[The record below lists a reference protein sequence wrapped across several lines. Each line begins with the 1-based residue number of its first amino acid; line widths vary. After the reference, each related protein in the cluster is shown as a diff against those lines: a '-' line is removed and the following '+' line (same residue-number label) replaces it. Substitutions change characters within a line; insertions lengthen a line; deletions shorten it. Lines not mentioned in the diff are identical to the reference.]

1 MSPPIWRRRCSTV
14 RASKEEMALTD
25 PTIARWRR
33 IGIMAEKSWVLFRH
47 DTCVVVAEPKGDM
60 AEQARALLREWGPVQ
75 VGTPSADF
83 SVTALGEGEGWLVHC
98 HHPGIV
104 TYVGPEEGLGS
115 AASEVIVG
123 LLGRAKRHRDTQEQ
137 VVIHVED
144 RCIDSRSS
152 TASAR
157 CPCLG
162 TPFDG
167 LSTYRELGMD
177 AWLGEATLLYC
188 RRCGRYWLRYF
199 YEVEAFSQSG
209 RWYLGVLSAAVL
221 ASLGLANAKETLE
234 ELGWY
239 FYGGSYYGGQSGKT
253 SGKIVL

>member
-1 MSPPIWRRRCSTV
+1 MTH
-14 RASKEEMALTD
+14 TD

-33 IGIMAEKSWVLFRH
+33 MGVTAGKSWVLFSH
-47 DTCVVVAEPKGDM
+47 DTCVVFAAAEGDL

-123 LLGRAKRHRDTQEQ
+123 LLGRVKRHQDAQEQ
-137 VVIHVED
+137 AVVHVED
-144 RCIDSRSS
+144 RRIDSRRS
-152 TASAR
+152 TAPAH

-167 LSTYRELGMD
+167 LLTSRELGMD
-177 AWLGEATLLYC
+177 AWLGEATLLVC

-209 RWYLGVLSAAVL
+209 RWYLGVLSPAVL
-221 ASLGLANAKETLE
+221 AILGLANAKKTLE

-239 FYGGSYYGGQSGKT
+239 YYGGSYYGEQWGKT